1 MKRATATAL
10 SCVVLGWF
18 YFAHLDDPLARQ
30 VAYPFNY
37 RDVVMAAA
45 EKEQVPPSLVASVI
59 ALKLKSG
66 LVILSTGDEA
76 ISRLLAASTA
86 SCT

>member
-18 YFAHLDDPLARQ
+18 YFTHLDDPLARQ
-30 VAYPFNY
+30 TAYPFNY

-45 EKEQVPPSLVASVI
+45 EKEQVPRPWWLV
-59 ALKLKSG
+59 
-66 LVILSTGDEA
+66 
-76 ISRLLAASTA
+76 
-86 SCT
+86 

>member
-10 SCVVLGWF
+10 SCVVLGWV

-45 EKEQVPPSLVASVI
+45 EKEEV
-59 ALKLKSG
+59 
-66 LVILSTGDEA
+66 
-76 ISRLLAASTA
+76 
-86 SCT
+86 

>member
-18 YFAHLDDPLARQ
+18 YFTHLDDPLARQ

-45 EKEQVPPSLVASVI
+45 EKEQVPPSLVAS
-59 ALKLKSG
+59 
-66 LVILSTGDEA
+66 
-76 ISRLLAASTA
+76 
-86 SCT
+86 

>member
-30 VAYPFNY
+30 VAYPLTIE
-37 RDVVMAAA
+37 M
-45 EKEQVPPSLVASVI
+45 
-59 ALKLKSG
+59 
-66 LVILSTGDEA
+66 
-76 ISRLLAASTA
+76 
-86 SCT
+86 